1 MHRAR
6 GFALLFT
13 AALTLAAAAAAQEP
27 DLTKQPALYVVGYA
41 HLDTQWRWE
50 YPQTIDE
57 FLPRTMHDN
66 FALFAKYPHYVFNF
80 SGANRYRLMKEYYPA
95 DFARLQQF
103 VKSGQWFPSGSSM
116 EEGDVNSPSAESI
129 IRQILYGTHFFRREL
144 GRTSA
149 EYMLPDCFGFPASLP
164 SILAHLGIRGFSTQ
178 KLTWGSSAPVG
189 GEDSPERTPRGT
201 PFNVG
206 IWEGPDGKSI
216 IAAFNPGSYGGE
228 VRYELSA
235 SDPSNKTRGYVDWPA
250 RVARD
255 GEVSGVFADYHYY
268 GTGDVGGAPAE
279 SSVAMLEKIVSASV
293 GERVAASGER
303 GTTSNESA
311 GSSPLAARPNPLG
324 GQRLHIVSA
333 TAEQMFLDIHS
344 DQTAGLPRYRGDL
357 ELTNHSAGSLT
368 SEAMQKRWNHDNEL
382 LADAAEKAA
391 VGAMLLGRPYPQGR
405 LNDAWTLVMGGQFHD
420 IAAGTATPKAYEYS
434 WNDDVIAR
442 NQFTAV
448 RNNAVRTIASVLDTR
463 TSGTP
468 VVVYNPLSIAREDVV
483 AVPFE
488 GLGEVRVAGPDGV
501 AVPAQRNGKSVLF
514 LAKVPSTGFAVY
526 DVQPATAAPKSSQNA
541 SLKVSESS
549 LENDR
554 YRIAIDANG
563 DVASILDKKLDKQ
576 LLAAPLRLAFQTEN
590 PHDWPA
596 WNMDWNDQKQPPR
609 GYVSGPAKIRVVERG
624 PARVAVEVSR
634 DGEDSHFVQTVSL
647 SAGDA
652 GNRIEVAN
660 AIDWKT
666 AAAALKAT
674 FPFTASNPLATYNW
688 EVGTIE
694 RGNDNEKQFEV
705 PSHEWIDLTDAHG
718 GYGVTVLT
726 GAKYGSDKPDDS
738 TLRLTLLYTPGLGSG
753 NGRSYSDQTSQDWG
767 HHEFIYGL
775 ASHGADRGSEGTDW
789 QALRLSDPLTAF
801 VVPKHAGPRGKTVS
815 LVQVSNPRVR
825 VLALKK
831 AEESDEIIVRAV
843 NLDPQPQWAHL
854 TFAEPVTSGRA
865 VNGQELPIGPAETTG
880 GTLLAQFEPFGI
892 RSFALKL
899 ALPSQG
905 AAAPN
910 VQPLT
915 LTFDRVVATHDGEKS
930 EGGFDAQ
937 GQALPAEML
946 PPRIMYGDVAF
957 DVTGK
962 AVTAH
967 GQTVALPHGIT
978 HVHILAASAEGDR
991 PETFH
996 LGEHSV
1002 TLTIHA
1008 WNGCLGQWDARL
1020 WQKREE
1026 DLPPRPDAPL
1036 NAPPRKRM
1044 ATVFAGLTPGYIK
1057 DAPLAWYA
1065 SHHHTAEGKNVA
1077 YAYSYLF
1084 AYTLDVPA
1092 GATTLTLPEDGEV
1105 RVMAVTVTS
1114 E

>member
-1 MHRAR
+1 MHRTR
-6 GFALLFT
+6 GLVLLL
-13 AALTLAAAAAAQEP
+13 AALTLAVTAIAQQP
-27 DLTKQPALYVVGYA
+27 DLTKEPTLYVVGYA
-41 HLDTQWRWE
+41 HLDTEWRWE

-95 DFARLQQF
+95 DFRKLQEF

-129 IRQILYGTHFFRREL
+129 VRQILYGTHFFRREL

-164 SILAHLGIRGFSTQ
+164 SILAHMGIRGFSTQ

-189 GEDSPERTPRGT
+189 GDDSPERTPPGT

-206 IWEGPDGKSI
+206 IWEGPDGKSV
-216 IAAFNPGSYGGE
+216 IAAFNPGSYSGG
-228 VRYELSA
+228 VSYDLST
-235 SDPSNKTRGYVDWPA
+235 SDPSNKTRGYIDWPA

-279 SSVAMLEKIVSASV
+279 SSVALVEKIVSST
-293 GERVAASGER
+293 GER
-303 GTTSNESA
+303 GKTGGD
-311 GSSPLAARPNPLG
+311 GSGSLPLAARHNPLA
-324 GQRLHIVSA
+324 GQQLHVLSA
-333 TAEQMFLDIHS
+333 TADQMFLDIQR
-344 DQTAGLPRYRGDL
+344 DQTARLPRYRGDL

-391 VGAMLLGRPYPQGR
+391 VGAMLLGRPYPQER

-434 WNDDVIAR
+434 WNDDVIAM

-448 RNNAVRTIASVLDTR
+448 RNSAVQTIASTLDTR

-468 VVVYNPLSIAREDVV
+468 VVVYNPLNVAREDVV
-483 AVPFE
+483 DVPFD
-488 GLGEVRVAGPDGV
+488 GDGDVHVVGPDGV
-501 AVPAQRNGKSVLF
+501 TVPAQRRGKNVLF
-514 LAKVPSTGFAVY
+514 LANVPSVGFAVY
-526 DVQPATAAPKSSQNA
+526 DVQHAATTNTRTT
-541 SLKVSESS
+541 LKVSESS
-549 LENDR
+549 LENAR
-554 YRIAIDANG
+554 YRVAIDAHG
-563 DVASILDKKLDKQ
+563 DIGSIHDKKLDKE
-576 LLAAPLRLAFQTEN
+576 LLSAPLRLAFQTEN

-596 WNMDWNDQKQPPR
+596 WNMDWADQKQPPR
-609 GYVSGPAKIRVVERG
+609 GFVSGPAQVRVVERG
-624 PARVAVEVSR
+624 PVRAAVEITR
-634 DGEDSHFVQTVSL
+634 DSESSHFVQTVSL
-647 SAGDA
+647 SEGDA
-652 GNRIEVAN
+652 GNRIEIAN

-666 AAAALKAT
+666 SAAALKAT
-674 FPFTASNPLATYNW
+674 FPLTASNPQATYNW

-694 RGNDNEKQFEV
+694 RGNDNEKEFEV

-718 GYGVTVLT
+718 GGYGVTLLT
-726 GAKYGSDKPDDS
+726 GAKYGSDKPDDA

-753 NGRSYSDQTSQDWG
+753 NGRSYDDQTSQDWG
-767 HHEFIYGL
+767 HHEFTYGL
-775 ASHGADRGSEGTDW
+775 ASHGADRGGEGTDW
-789 QALRLSDPLTAF
+789 QALRLSDPLVAF
-801 VVPKHAGPRGKTVS
+801 AVPKHAGTRGRTLS
-815 LVQVSNPRVR
+815 LLQVSNPRVR

-831 AEESDEIIVRAV
+831 AEESDEIVVRAV
-843 NLDPQPQWAHL
+843 NLDPQPQWAHF
-854 TFAEPVTSGRA
+854 TFAQPVAKGRA
-865 VNGQELPIGPAETTG
+865 VNGQELTIGPAEAND

-899 ALPSQG
+899 APSAQT
-905 AAAPN
+905 ATAPRT
-910 VQPLT
+910 QPVT
-915 LTFDRVVATHDGEKS
+915 LTFDRNVATHDGEKS
-930 EGGFDAQ
+930 DGGFDAQ
-937 GQALPAEML
+937 GRALPAEML
-946 PPRIMYGDVAF
+946 PPQITYGDVVF

-967 GQTVALPHGIT
+967 GQTIALPPGFT
-978 HVHILAASAEGDR
+978 HVHVLAASAEGDR
-991 PETFH
+991 QATFR
-996 LGEHSV
+996 LGDHAAE
-1002 TLTIHA
+1002 LTIHA
-1008 WNGCLGQWDARL
+1008 WNGYLGQWDTRL
-1020 WQKREE
+1020 WRKQEE
-1026 DLPPRPDAPL
+1026 ELPPRPDAPL

-1044 ATVFAGLTPGYIK
+1044 ATVFAGLTPGCIK
-1057 DAPLAWYA
+1057 HAPLAWYA
-1065 SHHHTAEGKNVA
+1065 SHHHDADGKNVA

-1084 AYTLDVPA
+1084 AYTLDVPP
-1092 GATTLTLPEDGEV
+1092 GATTLALPNDERV
-1105 RVMAVTVTS
+1105 RVMAVSVT